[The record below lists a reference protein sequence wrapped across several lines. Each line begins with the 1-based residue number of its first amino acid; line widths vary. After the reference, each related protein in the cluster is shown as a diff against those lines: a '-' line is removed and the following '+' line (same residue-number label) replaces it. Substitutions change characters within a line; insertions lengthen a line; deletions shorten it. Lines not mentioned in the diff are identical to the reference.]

1 MVRLEVT
8 KVEEQRNSR
17 FIFRVRIA
25 ATAGD
30 IEFPMA
36 VQDQGSSALNETAAL
51 RSTLGFAEEV
61 AASVRLRLGLA

>member
-17 FIFRVRIA
+17 FLFRVRVG
-25 ATAGD
+25 ATAGEM
-30 IEFPMA
+30 EFPIA

-51 RSTLGFAEEV
+51 RSTLGFAEEL
-61 AASVRLRLGLA
+61 AASVRLRLGLS